1 MARRPITTETSG
13 KRLILVADDEPKNRE
28 LLCEVLRADYDVVC
42 LEDGRQVVEK
52 ARELADRLSLILLD
66 PHMRVHSGHDA
77 LRAIRDDPELSRI
90 PVIVVTHDLEA
101 EAESLHLGASDYI
114 NKPYPP
120 AVAVLSRVNRTIELA
135 EGRALISSA
144 ERDPLT
150 GLYNRDFFYRYAAN
164 LDETCAE
171 AEMDAVVIDVRRF
184 HMINERYGRAYANG
198 ILRWLGDRLRE
209 ATERYGGIA
218 CRREADTFLAYWP
231 HRADY
236 PAIFEFLSSTLRAR
250 ESAEKR
256 IHLRMGVYG
265 RVDRNIDIERRF
277 DRAQSA
283 SDKLRGNYVNSIGYY
298 DDALHEQEL
307 YAEQLIE
314 EFPAA
319 LRERQ
324 FQVYFQPKFD
334 IRPHT
339 PMLAGAEALVRW
351 NHPERGMISPG
362 IFIPLFE
369 SNGLV
374 RELDRYVWRETAA
387 QMRDWK
393 RRLGFTV
400 PVSVN
405 VSRVDINDPQLI
417 DFIQAL
423 LLEFGLEPSDFHLE
437 ITETAYTQDA
447 KNIIE
452 IIERLR
458 RLGFRIE
465 MDDFGS
471 GYSSLNMISRLPI
484 DVLKLDM
491 QFIRNAFREGRDTRL
506 IEVIIEIAEYLSVP
520 VVAEGVETREQLY
533 ALKAMGCHL
542 VQGYYFSKPV
552 QASEFERFLVE
563 WRDLDETLVT
573 EIARPRESAVRHDF
587 VRLPLAEENV
597 VPAIEWLGE
606 QIPGGFFIYRDDNT
620 QKLLYA
626 NSEMLRIFGCATRE
640 EFQAL
645 TGDTFYGLVH
655 PDDYAAIQ
663 SSIEGQIGHPEN
675 IEELDYVE
683 YRIIRKDGSVRWVD
697 DYGHLTELPGYGKV
711 FFVFIGDITEK
722 RRARELGHRQENLY
736 RRMTE
741 KQSAMADR
749 SLTVLRGDLDTGV
762 VGYVSG
768 TDLLAMDYI
777 GVSMQECFMARAA
790 SFISDGERATFQKL
804 FDIDTLRDGYE
815 RGDDPVVFVG
825 TCRRSGQVR
834 RIRFTAD
841 VLFEPVSGDR
851 VLFISETECDK

>member
-1 MARRPITTETSG
+1 MTQRSVIADTSG
-13 KRLILVADDEPKNRE
+13 RRLILVADDEPKNRDM
-28 LLCEVLRADYDVVC
+28 LCEVLRADYDVVC
-42 LEDGRQVVEK
+42 AEDGQQTVGK

-66 PHMRVHSGHDA
+66 PHMRAQPDLDT
-77 LRAIRDDPELSRI
+77 LRILRDDPTLSRI

-150 GLYNRDFFYRYAAN
+150 GLYNRDFFYRYAVN
-164 LDETCAE
+164 LDETCADT
-171 AEMDAVVIDVRRF
+171 EMDAVVIDVRRF
-184 HMINERYGRAYANG
+184 HMINERYGKTYADG

-231 HRADY
+231 HRTDY
-236 PAIFEFLSSTLRAR
+236 PTIFEFLSSKLKAR
-250 ESAEKR
+250 ESADKR
-256 IHLRMGVYG
+256 IHLRMGVYELA
-265 RVDRNIDIERRF
+265 DRRIDVERRF

-334 IRPHT
+334 IRPRT

-369 SNGLV
+369 NNGLV

-393 RRLGFTV
+393 QRLGFTV

-423 LLEFGLEPSDFHLE
+423 LLEFDLEPGDFHLE
-437 ITETAYTQDA
+437 ITESAYTQDA
-447 KNIIE
+447 KHIIE

-458 RLGFRIE
+458 ELGFRIE

-471 GYSSLNMISRLPI
+471 GYSSLNVISTLPI

-520 VVAEGVETREQLY
+520 VVAEGVETREQLF

-563 WRDLDETLVT
+563 WRDLDESLMTENAPAREPAFRHGLVS
-573 EIARPRESAVRHDF
+573 P
-587 VRLPLAEENV
+587 PLADESI

-620 QKLLYA
+620 QRLLYA

-640 EFQAL
+640 EFKAL

-663 SSIEGQIGHPEN
+663 SSIEGQIGKPEN

-697 DYGHLTELPGYGKV
+697 DYGHLAELPGHGKV

-722 RRARELGHRQENLY
+722 RRARELGRRQENLFH
-736 RRMTE
+736 RMTE
-741 KQSAMADR
+741 KQSAMAES

-762 VGYVSG
+762 VGHVGG
-768 TDLLAMDYI
+768 TEPLAMDYI
-777 GVSMQECFMARAA
+777 GGSLQECFMARAA
-790 SFISDGERATFQKL
+790 SFISDGERAVFMEL
-804 FDIDTLRDGYE
+804 FDLDTLRDSYE
-815 RGDDPVVFVG
+815 RGDDPVSFVG
-825 TCRRSGQVR
+825 TCRRSGRVR

-841 VLFEPVSGDR
+841 VLFEPISGDL
-851 VLFISETECDK
+851 VLFISETECDE